1 MDILHLQMDQH
12 LIVLEVLEVQHKV
25 VAVQETLPQLVL
37 PKEIMQVPVEQHHN
51 TLEVAAEEL
60 AASCQPRRH
69 APHAGGLLPRLFG
82 HLLFCYTCVMSTLL
96 CPLLAVVVRLL

>member
-1 MDILHLQMDQH
+1 MDQH

-51 TLEVAAEEL
+51 TLVVEAVEPVQQEERNLEVQVEKV
-60 AASCQPRRH
+60 
-69 APHAGGLLPRLFG
+69 G
-82 HLLFCYTCVMSTLL
+82 
-96 CPLLAVVVRLL
+96 